1 MSRGPLDC
9 RSGRSECH
17 AAGSRGIVSECFW
30 TPGSDRVSPV
40 YPVKH
45 VSQLRR
51 CDRDRPVSRQRL
63 YEPAALQPLGV
74 QRHANPVM
82 PENLDQVSAVPAEHI
97 EVAGVR
103 IASQSFL
110 NLEHVGMPT
119 DNHTRTPEGTGIT
132 AAPDASTTAAAK
144 AGDTEAGIRTRGLP
158 ANSISNHRR
167 WRWWVNAIAG
177 RCHQH
182 ARKAID
188 RRSQLPA
195 PTIDQTRC
203 HVVLTRYVA
212 HHCAGRK
219 PLRDDRPLRLAAP
232 PAPTVTRHVEGLLD
246 ACADAPRDHVTGVT
260 G

>member
-1 MSRGPLDC
+1 MS
-9 RSGRSECH
+9 
-17 AAGSRGIVSECFW
+17 VW
-30 TPGSDRVSPV
+30 
-40 YPVKH
+40 
-45 VSQLRR
+45 
-51 CDRDRPVSRQRL
+51 
-63 YEPAALQPLGV
+63 PAA
-74 QRHANPVM
+74 
-82 PENLDQVSAVPAEHI
+82 S
-97 EVAGVR
+97 
-103 IASQSFL
+103 
-110 NLEHVGMPT
+110 
-119 DNHTRTPEGTGIT
+119 HTRTPEGTGIT

-167 WRWWVNAIAG
+167 WRWWANAIAG

-203 HVVLTRYVA
+203 HVVLTRYFA

-219 PLRDDRPLRLAAP
+219 PRRDDRSLRLAAP

-246 ACADAPRDHVTGVT
+246 ACADAPRDHVTGVADSAGIVT
-260 G
+260 ERWPYKRCGSIEIEAGRSLPTKIGRMMCDWKRHTWSSPSMHCASKSAIIAGGFIRSMGGGPSAR